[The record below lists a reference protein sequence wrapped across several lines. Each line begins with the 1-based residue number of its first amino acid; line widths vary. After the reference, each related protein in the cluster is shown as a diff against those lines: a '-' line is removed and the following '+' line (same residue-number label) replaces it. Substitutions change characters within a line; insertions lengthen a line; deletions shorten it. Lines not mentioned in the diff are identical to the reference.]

1 MTAATFAM
9 ALDFAIDREK
19 EAVSFYQNLQKL
31 AVFESQKELMREFED
46 MEKGHVRLLEG
57 VKKNQD
63 VSRLSLPISGDMKLD
78 DFLAAPAAPGAD
90 MTYQDILLTGM
101 AREKKSAALYSRL
114 RDDTEDSVLQ
124 DVFSRLVREE
134 ENHRDFFEKLY
145 DRDIQSGN

>member
-1 MTAATFAM
+1 M

-19 EAVSFYQNLQKL
+19 EAVTFYQNLQKL

-101 AREKKSAALYSRL
+101 EREKKSAALYSRL